1 MLYSLQNNIL
11 QRKACTDP
19 EGAGTGGPDPL
30 KITKIKEFLSNTDAD
45 PLKNHKAT
53 KPALTVGPSSAY
65 MKIITCNP
73 SIYTIDHPDL
83 IAANFIE
90 NSIGLK
96 SFD

>member
-1 MLYSLQNNIL
+1 MCRS
-11 QRKACTDP
+11 R
-19 EGAGTGGPDPL
+19 EGDGTGVRTPL

-53 KPALTVGPSSAY
+53 KPALNVWPSSAY
-65 MKIITCNP
+65 MKIATCNP
-73 SIYTIDHPDL
+73 SICTIDHPDL
-83 IAANFIE
+83 IATNFIE